1 MKLSLCHDMNLVELT
16 SVFRFCALNR
26 VYPTPIRLNK
36 YFRDNSEFHKQS
48 THFCNAVTIDF
59 AKATQ

>member
-16 SVFRFCALNR
+16 SVILFRTLNE
-26 VYPTPIRLNK
+26 

-48 THFCNAVTIDF
+48 THFCNVVTIDF